1 MLAANSLRKSFK
13 AGLKN
18 DCSQGHD
25 ADVYT
30 LWVISEPLKA
40 CANFEVTRGLMSND
54 LHFPSWILSDDRSS
68 YPSS

>member
-30 LWVISEPLKA
+30 L
-40 CANFEVTRGLMSND
+40 
-54 LHFPSWILSDDRSS
+54 
-68 YPSS
+68 